1 MYDFKLL
8 KPISTAL
15 YVLGMVIT
23 VLSILAGIIL
33 AYNDVCAIIVGI
45 CIALV
50 GAAFGILIL
59 FVSCLINLLLQIEEN
74 TRKKQ

>member
-23 VLSILAGIIL
+23 VLAILAGAVTL
-33 AYNDVCAIIVGI
+33 SNAPYNVFAGI
-45 CIALV
+45 CIGLG

-59 FVSCLINLLLQIEEN
+59 AASCLINLLLQIEEN
-74 TRKKQ
+74 TRKQ

>member
-23 VLSILAGIIL
+23 LLSILAGITFIS
-33 AYNDVCAIIVGI
+33 NGVCDMFAGI
-45 CIALV
+45 CIILGGV
-50 GAAFGILIL
+50 VIGILIL
-59 FVSCLINLLLQIEEN
+59 SSSCLINLLLQIEEN
-74 TRKKQ
+74 TRK

>member
-23 VLSILAGIIL
+23 VLSVLAG
-33 AYNDVCAIIVGI
+33 AVTVSNGSYNIFAGI
-45 CIALV
+45 CIVLV
-50 GAAFGILIL
+50 GFVFGILIL
-59 FVSCLINLLLQIEEN
+59 SVSCLINLLLQIEEN
-74 TRKKQ
+74 TRKH

>member
-23 VLSILAGIIL
+23 LLSILAGITFIS
-33 AYNDVCAIIVGI
+33 NGVCDIFAGI
-45 CIALV
+45 CIILGGIV
-50 GAAFGILIL
+50 IGILIL
-59 FVSCLINLLLQIEEN
+59 SSSCLINLLLQIEEN
-74 TRKKQ
+74 TRK

>member
-23 VLSILAGIIL
+23 VLAILAGAVTLSNGLYSIF
-33 AYNDVCAIIVGI
+33 AGI
-45 CIALV
+45 CIALG
-50 GAAFGILIL
+50 GAVFGVLIL
-59 FVSCLINLLLQIEEN
+59 AASCLINLLLQIEEN
-74 TRKKQ
+74 TRKQ